1 MRHEKGGGEVNQV
14 IRWCAAGLITAA
26 VFSAGTVICG
36 LLVLPLVLRSLADR
50 WVVASALGVAV
61 AALAALWGASWAEEG
76 NRQAARDNASQDG
89 PEVAVTGGEVSFGGD
104 NYGIVSTGDHAANT
118 SDP

>member
-1 MRHEKGGGEVNQV
+1 M
-14 IRWCAAGLITAA
+14 

-36 LLVLPLVLRSLADR
+36 LLVLPLVLRSPADR
-50 WVVASALGVAV
+50 WVVASALGVAI

-76 NRQAARDNASQDG
+76 IRPAARKATEDNVRGDSA
-89 PEVAVTGGEVSFGGD
+89 EVAATAGGAAFGGD

-118 SDP
+118 IDS